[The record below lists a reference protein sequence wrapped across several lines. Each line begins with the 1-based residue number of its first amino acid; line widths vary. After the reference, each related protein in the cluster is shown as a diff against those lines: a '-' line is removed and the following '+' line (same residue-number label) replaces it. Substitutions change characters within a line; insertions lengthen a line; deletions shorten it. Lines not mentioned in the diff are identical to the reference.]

1 MPNVTYI
8 EHDGTSKTF
17 DVPVGDSIMEGA
29 IANDIDGI
37 QAECGGAM
45 ACATCHVYV
54 DPAWADKFPERSGDE
69 VDMLEC
75 AEAECR
81 DTSRLSC
88 QLKMTGELD
97 GVVIHLPESQY

>member
-8 EHDGTSKTF
+8 ESDGTARTLE
-17 DVPVGDSIMEGA
+17 VAVGDSIMEGA

-54 DPAWADKFPERSGDE
+54 DEAWADKFSARTSSEE
-69 VDMLEC
+69 DMLEC
-75 AEAECR
+75 AEAEFR

-88 QLKMTGELD
+88 QLKMLDEVD
-97 GVVIHLPESQY
+97 GVVVHLPQSQY